1 MIIAWGLLKSKALWS
16 LKMSQIDQWCHLITN
31 IEVQYFVWKLMVI
44 FLHLLKIICY
54 WFRIFNYNS
63 VILYF
68 ALKIRFNFSSFIWY
82 YIHFNVF
89 NMILY
94 ISGKRAALY
103 LSTILRRKVTVL
115 KLVITSLLLMYFWCT
130 KTCPY
135 FVERHNVFLINYQ
148 NTKTLMKTSKKDIW
162 AIM

>member
-44 FLHLLKIICY
+44 FLHLLEIILLISYIQLQLC
-54 WFRIFNYNS
+54 NS
-63 VILYF
+63 VFCSENSL
-68 ALKIRFNFSSFIWY
+68 NFSSFIWY

-115 KLVITSLLLMYFWCT
+115 KLVITSLLLMYYWCT

-135 FVERHNVFLINYQ
+135 FLERHNGFLINYQ